1 MAGKSNKTAKTVN
14 YNNMRDSIFGKE
26 GEYQY
31 FKGRAFQQYDDGAVN
46 AMRAGIR
53 QEIWKVA
60 GTTNQNADGKAQAMG
75 DLEYILQQ
83 RIDEYYIQEEQLYYK
98 LVRVVERGRYEAGT
112 NPVDLPEGY
121 KEFYSKGTDIGAQI
135 KKWDTL
141 LSMPLRVLFASPS
154 SNIDFS
160 SDQRSALYCFLQSRE
175 LYDAIKNIKGI
186 SSVFSRK
193 SWLKGQ
199 DKGRLSEYD
208 NNIKQVENEM
218 INTLMSNDSEA
229 FIRGMQEGLIEAAGE
244 GFRKVIE
251 GAFGGYVKKHPVPRV
266 DTYAKM
272 HDALKAWGEDLVATF
287 NEHKF
292 SKSKTLADITAS
304 KVNVRNDGVIF
315 FTITAATGKDNLRTE
330 ARKTAVGKNEPE
342 RAKQAF
348 YDAISNF
355 IDSKKAGPF
364 ELTLIGY
371 GKAHFTSNTATAA
384 AKMFKNHN
392 TVFRK
397 AFDKMMSAYEKD
409 GQIKS
414 LDSNS
419 VITGILGE
427 FANYI
432 NPTLGDITKTMTG
445 AKQQLYNG
453 KSSGQYFSDLV
464 IDNVQVKY
472 NGKVF
477 TAGLNIKNYM
487 DDNDHFTLAK
497 GQKEGLALN
506 DVKLRRYLTE
516 KEIKLLAFTQANQK
530 LVMET
535 VNKFGN
541 VNINIEDAATA
552 LMDKNIVNLFRIA
565 SAEQDVINYLV
576 SANGHF
582 IPASCIFRVA
592 LKKLQNNKDYRF
604 YDVLD
609 ARPWDYK
616 KQYGRSSKDWVDAS
630 QLIIDD
636 LMKSKRPVKYKIN
649 EFTVSVSE
657 LV

>member
-1 MAGKSNKTAKTVN
+1 
-14 YNNMRDSIFGKE
+14 MRDSIFGRE

-31 FKGRAFQQYDDGAVN
+31 FKGRAFQQYNDNAVN
-46 AMRAGIR
+46 AMIAGIR
-53 QEIWKVA
+53 QEIWKVV
-60 GTTNQNADGKAQAMG
+60 GTTKQSANGKAEAMG
-75 DLEYILQQ
+75 DLESILQKK
-83 RIDEYYIQEEQLYYK
+83 IDDYYVQEEKLYYR
-98 LVRVVERGRYEAGT
+98 LVRVVERGRREAGT
-112 NPVDLPEGY
+112 SMNDMPSNY
-121 KEFYSKGTDIGAQI
+121 KEFYSKDTSIDAQI
-135 KKWDTL
+135 DKWDRL

-154 SNIDFS
+154 SNVDFS
-160 SDQRSALYCFLQSRE
+160 KNQRAALYCFLLSKD
-175 LYDAIKNIKGI
+175 LYDEIKNIREI

-199 DKGRLSEYD
+199 DKSRLSEYND
-208 NNIKQVENEM
+208 NIKQVENEM
-218 INTLMSNDSEA
+218 INTLMSNDSQV
-229 FIRGMQEGLIEAAGE
+229 FIHAMQEGLIEAAGE

-251 GAFGGYVKKHPVPRV
+251 GAFGGYVKKHPIPKV
-266 DTYAKM
+266 DSYAQM
-272 HDALKAWGEDLVATF
+272 HDALKLWGEDLVRIF

-292 SKSKTLADITAS
+292 SKSKTLSDVTVS
-304 KVNVRNDGVIF
+304 KVNVRNNGVIF
-315 FTITAATGKDNLRTE
+315 FTVTAASGTDNMRSKAKE
-330 ARKTAVGKNEPE
+330 KAVGKNEAE
-342 RAKQAF
+342 RAKDAF
-348 YDAISNF
+348 YKAIANF
-355 IDSKKAGPF
+355 IDSQKGSAPF

-371 GKAHFTSNTATAA
+371 GKAKFTSGTASAA
-384 AKMFKNHN
+384 ASMFKNHN
-392 TVFRK
+392 TVFRQ
-397 AFDKMMSAYEKD
+397 AFDKMMNTYEKE

-432 NPTLGDITKTMTG
+432 NPTIVGIEKTMTG

-453 KSSGQYFSDLV
+453 KSSGQFFSDLV
-464 IDNVQVKY
+464 IDNIQVDY

-477 TAGLNIKNYM
+477 TAGLNIKNYI
-487 DDNDHFTLAK
+487 DSDDHFTLAK
-497 GQKEGLALN
+497 GQKEGLSLN

-516 KEIKLLAFTQANQK
+516 EEIKLLGFIQANQK

-541 VNINIEDAATA
+541 VNMNIADAATA
-552 LMDKNIVNLFRIA
+552 IMDKNIVNLFRIA

-582 IPASCIFRVA
+582 IPASCIFKVA
-592 LKKLQNNKDYRF
+592 LKKLQNNKDYKF

-616 KQYGRSSKDWVDAS
+616 KQYGMSSKDWVDAS
-630 QLIIDD
+630 QLVIED

>member
-31 FKGRAFQQYDDGAVN
+31 FKGRAFQQYDDRAVN

-53 QEIWKVA
+53 QEIWAVA
-60 GTTNQNADGKAQAMG
+60 GTTKQNADGKAQAMG
-75 DLEYILQQ
+75 DLEHILQQ
-83 RIDEYYIQEEQLYYK
+83 RIDEYFIQEEQLYYK

-112 NPVDLPEGY
+112 NPGDLPEGY

-175 LYDAIKNIKGI
+175 LYDAIKNIKEI

-229 FIRGMQEGLIEAAGE
+229 FIRGMQEGLVEAAGE

-292 SKSKTLADITAS
+292 SKSKTLADITVS
-304 KVNVRNDGVIF
+304 KVNVRNNGVIF

-330 ARKTAVGKNEPE
+330 ARKTAVGKNEAE

-355 IDSKKAGPF
+355 IDSKKTGPF

-397 AFDKMMSAYEKD
+397 AFDKMMSTYEKD

-516 KEIKLLAFTQANQK
+516 KEIKLLAFIQANQK

-541 VNINIEDAATA
+541 VNMNIEDAATA

-630 QLIIDD
+630 QLVIDD